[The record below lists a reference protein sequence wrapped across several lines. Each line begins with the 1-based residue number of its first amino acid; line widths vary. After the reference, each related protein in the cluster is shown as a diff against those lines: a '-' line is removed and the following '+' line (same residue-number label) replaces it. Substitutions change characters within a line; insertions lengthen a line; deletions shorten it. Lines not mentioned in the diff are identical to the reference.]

1 MTKTYRPIQ
10 EVVDEALA
18 DYTNE
23 PEFETEMKDK
33 EDYAGERITLIDIM
47 NQWEDK

>member
-18 DYTNE
+18 ELRKE
-23 PEFETEMKDK
+23 PEVNEWL
-33 EDYAGERITLIDIM
+33 EDEYFGKPMTLAELFDYMESGE
-47 NQWEDK
+47 